1 MRQPEVEE
9 NPEAEQ
15 EDTPKEKKSDVMK
28 ELELVS
34 TFNID

>member
-1 MRQPEVEE
+1 MRQPEGE
-9 NPEAEQ
+9 NPEAE
-15 EDTPKEKKSDVMK
+15 DDAVPKEKKSDVMK